1 MQDHKGIEK
10 TAVVQRKTGKILG
23 TTTGM
28 FIGKYCVRLYWYQS
42 YRAERTL
49 TSMKYRYGMLEKGKL
64 YLIAHGK
71 RDASMLPGF
80 EPETLYNMYLGNY
93 GRKEIFSTKPLL
105 WKTLKTKN

>member
-1 MQDHKGIEK
+1 MENHKGIL
-10 TAVVQRKTGKILG
+10 VVQRKTGKILG

-28 FIGKYCVRLYWYQS
+28 FLGKHCVRLYWHQS

-80 EPETLYNMYLGNY
+80 EPETLYNIYLWGY
-93 GRKEIFSTKPLL
+93 GQRQKEIFSTKPLL
-105 WKTLKTKN
+105 WKTLKV